1 MTMQLNAFGR
11 GLRLYIYIS
20 LLLSLLVPSPSQM
33 PAVNPSQIPTIQ
45 ESGLSKRPQEENES
59 QEAYYLVIFSGMKKT
74 HQRAYLIMA
83 QGLLSMNAWHDALTV
98 LGEEGARQKGRL
110 PGCAFE
116 DIESIAKPQ
125 DVEAGS
131 AANIGECSSNR
142 VRASGE
148 HD

>member
-1 MTMQLNAFGR
+1 MPAVG
-11 GLRLYIYIS
+11 
-20 LLLSLLVPSPSQM
+20 PSQM
-33 PAVNPSQIPTIQ
+33 PAKPATLRRILSAVNSSQMPTIQ
-45 ESGLSKRPQEENES
+45 ESGPSKRPQEENEPL
-59 QEAYYLVIFSGMKKT
+59 EVYYPVIFSGLKKT

-83 QGLLSMNAWHDALTV
+83 QGLLSMNAWHNALAV
-98 LGEEGARQKGRL
+98 LREEGARQKGRL

-148 HD
+148 RD